1 MKKTKSGLTIIRN
14 IQELDAFL
22 RSINHEI
29 VNHRYENEDDLPSYS
44 VKTLEEEL
52 PNLYYYIHQSHNYV
66 PAYYDCGL
74 IHRCICLAVMNGALI
89 DRKFFGQDKETTQ
102 KLVFSIV
109 YYRKLS
115 AKEVK
120 IH

>member
-14 IQELDAFL
+14 IRELDAFL

-29 VNHRYENEDDLPSYS
+29 VNHQCQNEDDLQSYS
-44 VKTLEEEL
+44 VKTLEDEL
-52 PNLYYYIHQSHNYV
+52 PNLYNYIWQNDNYV

-74 IHRCICLAVMNGALI
+74 IHRCIYFAVLNGALI
-89 DRKFFGQDKETTQ
+89 DRKFFGQDKQTTQ
-102 KLVFSIV
+102 QIV
-109 YYRKLS
+109 NQFIYYRKIN
-115 AKEVK
+115 KIK